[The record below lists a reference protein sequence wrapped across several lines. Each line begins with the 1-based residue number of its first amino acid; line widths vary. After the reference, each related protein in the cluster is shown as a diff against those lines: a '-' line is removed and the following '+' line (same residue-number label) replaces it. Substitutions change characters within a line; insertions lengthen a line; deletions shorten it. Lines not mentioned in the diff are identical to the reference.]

1 MMESVL
7 QFIEENMPSIVGAG
21 FACGMLYSGIATL
34 LGYVISKVQG
44 LVVH

>member
-1 MMESVL
+1 MTANVI
-7 QFIEENMPSIVGAG
+7 QFIEENMPDIVGAG
-21 FACGMLYSGIATL
+21 FACGMVYSGIAIL